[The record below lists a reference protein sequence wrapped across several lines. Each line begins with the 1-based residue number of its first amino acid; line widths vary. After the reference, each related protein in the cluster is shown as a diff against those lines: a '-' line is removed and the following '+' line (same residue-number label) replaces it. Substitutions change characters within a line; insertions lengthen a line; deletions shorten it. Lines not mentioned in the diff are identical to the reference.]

1 MLSLNDWDSDWTN
14 HYFSGVKNIE
24 NSFAYESI
32 IRHSILLCISQ
43 YVLHKV
49 LLILIKQ
56 KSEVTQG
63 SWETFWL
70 FMNGHLI
77 TKQIVE

>member
-24 NSFAYESI
+24 NSFAYESF
-32 IRHSILLCISQ
+32 ILQ
-43 YVLHKV
+43 YFDVYIAV
-49 LLILIKQ
+49 CSVN
-56 KSEVTQG
+56 SELTQG
-63 SWETFWL
+63 GLETFWL

-77 TKQIVE
+77 AKEIVG